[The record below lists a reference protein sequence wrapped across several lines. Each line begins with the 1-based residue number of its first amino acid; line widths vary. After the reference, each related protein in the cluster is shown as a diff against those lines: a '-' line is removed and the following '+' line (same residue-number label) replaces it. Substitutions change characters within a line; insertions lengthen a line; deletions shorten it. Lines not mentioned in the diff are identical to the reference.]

1 MSVQTP
7 SPKLGVEAGASFGA
21 PESAFRNVGGW
32 KENPEKQLGSEH
44 VTRLNSDASV
54 TRCYQRTPTTMV
66 GRHAT
71 PEADITITHHLP
83 PPEDDSTQDVSMSFV
98 IPPQADASNLLDQD
112 CDDFFSGPGLVT
124 LSTPVLPRHLTNTRH
139 SVRKVAGSIQTPA
152 VVPSTILGQ
161 NLPVHSSTELEPSV
175 DKAELQETHIPP
187 RPSPLLSPP
196 TEPFTY
202 TDPPTTASVV
212 GTTSITGPGL
222 SRPSDTL
229 SESGRDAKICDGLKS
244 LTALSMASV
253 LTTKATGTQPGI
265 QSTSTSA
272 PSRHSANAQN
282 TQIPRQPPIPAPQKK
297 NKGPAQSRRTVI
309 AKSDQA
315 ASKHRSGNFLYR
327 ETTSVSCARLCHL
340 SWDMRISG

>member
-1 MSVQTP
+1 
-7 SPKLGVEAGASFGA
+7 
-21 PESAFRNVGGW
+21 
-32 KENPEKQLGSEH
+32 
-44 VTRLNSDASV
+44 
-54 TRCYQRTPTTMV
+54 MV
-66 GRHAT
+66 GRYAT

-152 VVPSTILGQ
+152 VIPSTILGQ

-175 DKAELQETHIPP
+175 DRAELQETHIPP
-187 RPSPLLSPP
+187 HPSSLLSPP

-244 LTALSMASV
+244 LTAPSMASV
-253 LTTKATGTQPGI
+253 LTTKATGAQPGI

-297 NKGPAQSRRTVI
+297 NKGPAQSRGTVI
-309 AKSDQA
+309 AKSNQA
-315 ASKHRSGNFLYR
+315 TSKHRGGSVLYR
-327 ETTSVSCARLCHL
+327 ETTSVSCAKLCHP
-340 SWDMRISG
+340 SWDVRISG